1 MTSDISDQAA
11 VAVLLH
17 KTLWHVPRVTS
28 AEGFPVLYQRVRVYA
43 RCLAS
48 QLQLPLSSSGSS
60 SISGPSPS
68 RESSPPQPELP
79 AAPSPPRRRAAAHLA
94 RALSP
99 LVWSLFCRI
108 VIFGD
113 LSRDDASHSEYKH
126 GKNVPGVAPGAD
138 NAYSWGGVRR
148 RTCCTFVR
156 HRS

>member
-79 AAPSPPRRRAAAHLA
+79 AAPSPPRRRAAARSA

-99 LVWSLFCRI
+99 LV
-108 VIFGD
+108 
-113 LSRDDASHSEYKH
+113 
-126 GKNVPGVAPGAD
+126 
-138 NAYSWGGVRR
+138 
-148 RTCCTFVR
+148 
-156 HRS
+156 